1 MVVVVVDVFIAVAV
15 VVVVAI
21 VVVVV
26 VVAIVVVVM
35 NGVIPVAVDSIHGNS
50 RGGEYVSMHTT
61 TRTMMLK
68 M

>member
-21 VVVVV
+21 VVV
-26 VVAIVVVVM
+26 M
-35 NGVIPVAVDSIHGNS
+35 DGVIPVAVDRTAGNS